1 MKSDMHFATHRIR
14 NFFNFAASI
23 YELNKKTMRRIF
35 TKAFCFFIF
44 AIAIAGTATAQFTIS
59 GEFRP
64 RAEYRYGYL
73 KLGDSSITGYAT
85 ILGRSRLNFDYN
97 SEKIQTRFS
106 VQHAFVFGENPYSSD
121 TITKNTVN
129 IYEGWFRYNFTK
141 NFAVRI
147 GRMGLTYDDMR
158 IFGLSNWKQWGATHD
173 LVNLEWKVPGANY
186 VGDYG
191 FAINN
196 TAPASSYLGDYT
208 LKNYKYMSY
217 LYEQKKFFKDKLIV
231 SLLGVMD
238 AYQRYKTTAQPQKSV
253 KTWVMN
259 NNDTVGSFTTIIPA
273 TTIVETNKLIIYARG
288 TVGGTVGFNW
298 KNLSVYANGFYQ
310 TGHYKDGRKLSAHF
324 LGGWVSYRV
333 FKSLTLMVGYEQLSG
348 NNVSDTTEL
357 KNTVHGFTTLFGTNH
372 SFYGYMDMYQSY
384 LGQDAL
390 HNGLN
395 DLYGRATVKF
405 SEKTSLEVTYRWF
418 SLPYGYLPYKATKN
432 TDLPYQ
438 SVKTDLG
445 SEVDLMFL
453 YKPLPNLEL
462 NAAYCLYLKTNTREI
477 LDGLKTGKGRLG
489 QYAYLMITYKPNFFS
504 SERK

>member
-1 MKSDMHFATHRIR
+1 MKT
-14 NFFNFAASI
+14 
-23 YELNKKTMRRIF
+23 IF
-35 TKAFCFFIF
+35 TKAVCPFIF
-44 AIAIAGTATAQFTIS
+44 AIAFAGTATAQFIIS

-64 RAEYRYGYL
+64 RAEYRDGYL
-73 KLGDSSITGYAT
+73 KLGDSSMAGYAT
-85 ILGRSRLNFDYN
+85 ILGRSRLIFDYN

-106 VQHAFVFGENPYSSD
+106 VQHTFVFGENPYSSD

-129 IYEGWFRYNFTK
+129 IFEGWFRYNFTK

-173 LVNLEWKVPGANY
+173 LVNLEWKAPEANY

-217 LYEQKKFFKDKLIV
+217 LYNQKKFFKDKLTV

-238 AYQRYKTTAQPQKSV
+238 AYQRYKTTAQPK
-253 KTWVMN
+253 KTDTTWVMN
-259 NNDTVGSFTTIIPA
+259 NNDTVGSFTTIVPA
-273 TTIVETNKLIIYARG
+273 TTIVETNKLLIYARG
-288 TVGGTVGFNW
+288 TVGATVAFNW
-298 KNLSVYANGFYQ
+298 NNLNVFANGYYQ

-333 FKSLTLMVGYEQLSG
+333 IKPLTLMVGYEQLSG
-348 NNVSDTTEL
+348 NNASDTTVL
-357 KNTVHGFTTLFGTNH
+357 KNNVHGFATLFGTNH
-372 SFYGYMDMYQSY
+372 SFYGYMDMYQTY

-405 SEKTSLEVTYRWF
+405 SEKTSLEATYRWF
-418 SLPYGYLPYKATKN
+418 SLPYGYLPYKVTKKP
-432 TDLPYQ
+432 DLPYQ

-453 YKPLPNLEL
+453 YKPIPNLEL

-477 LDGLKTGKGRLG
+477 LDGLKTGKGRLA

-504 SERK
+504 SEKK

>member
-1 MKSDMHFATHRIR
+1 MKT
-14 NFFNFAASI
+14 
-23 YELNKKTMRRIF
+23 IF
-35 TKAFCFFIF
+35 TKAVRLFIF
-44 AIAIAGTATAQFTIS
+44 AIAFAGTATAQFTIS

-64 RAEYRYGYL
+64 RAEYRDGYL
-73 KLGDSSITGYAT
+73 KLGDSSMTGYAT
-85 ILGRSRLNFDYN
+85 ILGRSRLIFDYN

-129 IYEGWFRYNFTK
+129 IFEGWFRYNFTK

-173 LVNLEWKVPGANY
+173 LVNLEWNAPEANY
-186 VGDYG
+186 VGDFG

-196 TAPASSYLGDYT
+196 TAPASSYQGDYT

-217 LYEQKKFFKDKLIV
+217 LYNQKKFFKDKLTV

-238 AYQRYKTTAQPQKSV
+238 AYQRFKTTAQPK
-253 KTWVMN
+253 KTDTTWVMN
-259 NNDTVGSFTTIIPA
+259 NNDTVGSFTTIVPA
-273 TTIVETNKLIIYARG
+273 TTIVETNKLLIYARG
-288 TVGGTVGFNW
+288 TVGATVAFNW
-298 KNLSVYANGFYQ
+298 NNLIVFANGYYQ
-310 TGHYKDGRKLSAHF
+310 TGHYKDGRKISAHF

-333 FKSLTLMVGYEQLSG
+333 LKPLTLMVGYEQLSG
-348 NNVSDTTEL
+348 NNASDTTES
-357 KNTVHGFTTLFGTNH
+357 KNTVHGFATLFGTNH
-372 SFYGYMDMYQSY
+372 SFYGYMDMYQTY

-405 SEKTSLEVTYRWF
+405 SEKTSLEATYRWF
-418 SLPYGYLPYKATKN
+418 SLPYGYLPYKVTKK

-445 SEVDLMFL
+445 SEVDLMFI
-453 YKPLPNLEL
+453 YKPIPNLEM
-462 NAAYCLYLKTNTREI
+462 NAAYCLYLKTNAREI
-477 LDGLKTGKGRLG
+477 LDGLKSGKGRLA
-489 QYAYLMITYKPNFFS
+489 QYAYLMITYKPNFFT
-504 SERK
+504 SEKK